1 MIEDDDLIYIENVS
15 KRKVLEITNDVEVI
29 LRDWKH
35 GKDEQL
41 WKKGEPNTKGFFTL
55 IHSKVQKVMT
65 ASADIQTSSTA
76 RIAHIESIGLEIIGN
91 IDLRWIV

>member
-1 MIEDDDLIYIENVS
+1 MIYVENIS
-15 KRKVLEITNDVEVI
+15 EKKVLEITNDVEVI
-29 LRDWKH
+29 LRDFQN

-55 IHSKVQKVMT
+55 IHSKVAKVMT

-76 RIAHIESIGLEIIGN
+76 LIAHIHSIGLKIIGN
-91 IDLRWIV
+91 INLKRIV